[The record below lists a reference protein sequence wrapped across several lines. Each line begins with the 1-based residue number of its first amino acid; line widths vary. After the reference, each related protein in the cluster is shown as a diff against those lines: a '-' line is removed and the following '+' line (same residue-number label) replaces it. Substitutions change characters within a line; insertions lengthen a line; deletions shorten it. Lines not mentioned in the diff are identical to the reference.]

1 MLKRRTFCSAAA
13 ATPFVTGLMMTEPAD
28 AAPTS
33 NTVLM
38 ELKYGNVTIEL
49 RPDLAPQ
56 AAERIRVLTAQG
68 FYDGC
73 KFFRV
78 IPGFVAQTGDPTNTG
93 MHGSACRTCP
103 PNSPTMPAS

>member
-13 ATPFVTGLMMTEPAD
+13 ATPFVTGLTMTEPAD

-49 RPDLAPQ
+49 RPDLAPL

-68 FYDGC
+68 FLMAASSSVS
-73 KFFRV
+73 FPVSWPRPV
-78 IPGFVAQTGDPTNTG
+78 TRPIP
-93 MHGSACRTCP
+93 ACMGPACPTCP
-103 PNSPTMPAS
+103 LNSPTMPAS

>member
-13 ATPFVTGLMMTEPAD
+13 ATPFVTGLMMTDEAA
-28 AAPTS
+28 AAPAS
-33 NTVLM
+33 NTLQM
-38 ELKYGNVTIEL
+38 ELKDGNVTIVL

-56 AAERIRVLTAQG
+56 AAERLKVLTAQG

-78 IPGFVAQTGDPTNTG
+78 IPGFVAQTGDRTNTG
-93 MHGSACRTCP
+93 MHGSDLP
-103 PNSPTMPAS
+103 